1 MTQAQMTDTPMSPAS
16 PTRDAET
23 NDVATNDVATL
34 LSIESLNQFYGES
47 HTLWDLTLEI
57 PAGQCTCVMGRN
69 GVGKT
74 TLMKC
79 IMGEESVRD
88 GKLLYR
94 AEGGSGENSSGDAS
108 GHEPLDL
115 TRRKLEE
122 RARLGVG
129 YVPQGR
135 QIFPMMTVEEN
146 LRTGLAV
153 RRDGLRQIPER
164 IYELFPVLKEMR
176 HRRGGDLS
184 GGQQQ
189 QLAIGRALVI
199 EPRLLILDEP
209 GEGIQPNI
217 VAQIGEV
224 IRRLI
229 KEDGLTVL
237 LVEQK
242 LPFARKYA
250 DRFVIM
256 DRGRRVAEG
265 EIAALSD
272 ELIKQHLTV

>member
-1 MTQAQMTDTPMSPAS
+1 M
-16 PTRDAET
+16 PTES
-23 NDVATNDVATL
+23 L
-34 LSIESLNQFYGES
+34 MLKIEKLNQFYGES
-47 HTLWDLTLEI
+47 HTLWELELDV
-57 PAGQCTCVMGRN
+57 PKGQCTCVMGRN

-79 IMGEESVRD
+79 VMGEETT
-88 GKLLYR
+88 
-94 AEGGSGENSSGDAS
+94 SSGSIQFD
-108 GHEPLDL
+108 GGTEL
-115 TRRKLEE
+115 TKQKLEE
-122 RARLGVG
+122 RSRLGIG

-135 QIFPMMTVEEN
+135 QIFPLLTVEEN

-153 RRDGLRQIPER
+153 RKDGSKKIPDR
-164 IYELFPVLKEMR
+164 IYELFPVLKEMKN
-176 HRRGGDLS
+176 RRGGDLS

-199 EPRLLILDEP
+199 EPQLLILDEP

-250 DRFVIM
+250 DRFAIM

-265 EIAALSD
+265 EIAELSD
-272 ELIKQHLTV
+272 ELIKKHLTV